1 MPLINDQ
8 IKDILKLFPEL
19 FSPQMETE
27 TNLIRPNLAHHPVD
41 GKGLNFLRFPDRFL
55 FTL

>member
-1 MPLINDQ
+1 MPLRNDQ

-19 FSPQMETE
+19 FPPQMETE
-27 TNLIRPNLAHHPVD
+27 TNLIQPNLAHHPVD